1 MSLKI
6 DLSGP
11 QGNAYYLMS
20 MVNKLGAQLGINP
33 EKTNEIIDEMKSSDY
48 NNLLK
53 TFAKNFGTIVELYKD
68 GQLYTLESE
77 NINT

>member
-11 QGNAYYLMS
+11 QGNAFYLMA
-20 MVNKLGAQLGINP
+20 MVNKLGEQLGLSV
-33 EKTNEIIDEMKSSDY
+33 EKTKEILDEMKSSDY

-53 TFAKNFGTIVELYKD
+53 TFAKNFGTVIELYKD
-68 GQLYTLESE
+68 GQLY
-77 NINT
+77 N